1 MGCDKISRRDFM
13 GRTAGA
19 TLAASA
25 IGGRVFKLEASPIP
39 MPARPAPAS
48 DRVRFGMIGVGMRG
62 SDLMATS
69 IRLPGVECAM
79 ACDLWD
85 GRVTLAK
92 EIGGASLPVTKRYQ
106 DILDNKEID
115 CIIAAVP
122 DHWHKQI
129 VVDAVSAGKD
139 VYVEKPMT
147 HEVPQGF
154 EIIAAAQRHNRIVQC
169 GSQEPSSVVY
179 QKAKELL
186 AQNIVGDLCLVESSL
201 GRNSPCGAWEY
212 GIPSGLSPQTLDWE
226 TWLGSAP
233 KIPFNKDHWARWR
246 CWQAYG
252 EGVSGDLFVHSITG
266 IHFVLGVMEPPARAL
281 STGGLFRWHDGRDVP
296 DVLTT
301 TYEYP
306 GFRVTMRVTL
316 NTDDPEVYRFMG
328 TRGIL
333 QINGIENPSGFSIS
347 PQDGKD
353 HSPCT
358 PAWPRPM
365 AAAYGKKWR
374 AEHAHAPGTAQ
385 PVEIVN
391 YQAPRGYDDTR
402 DHLWNYFQ
410 SVRTRRPS
418 VEGPEFANA
427 AAIAC
432 HMANFSYF
440 NKGVAVWDASRRE
453 IVKG

>member
-1 MGCDKISRRDFM
+1 MGSNKISRRDFM

-19 TLAASA
+19 TLAAGA
-25 IGGRVFKLEASPIP
+25 LGGKAFELEASPIP
-39 MPARPAPAS
+39 LPARPLPAS

-69 IRLPGVECAM
+69 IRLPGVECAT

-106 DILDNKEID
+106 DILDNKDID
-115 CIIAAVP
+115 CVVAAVP
-122 DHWHKQI
+122 DHWHKRI
-129 VVDAVSAGKD
+129 VLDAVSAGKD
-139 VYVEKPMT
+139 IYVEKPMT
-147 HEVPQGF
+147 HEVPEGF
-154 EIIAAAQRHNRIVQC
+154 EIIAAAQRTHRIVQC
-169 GSQEPSSVVY
+169 GSQEPSSIVY
-179 QKAKELL
+179 QKLKELI
-186 AQNIVGDLCLVESSL
+186 AQNVVGDLCLIESSL

-212 GIPSGLSPQTLDWE
+212 GIPPDLSPQTLDWE
-226 TWLGSAP
+226 TWLGPAP
-233 KIPFNKDHWARWR
+233 KIPFNKEHWARWR
-246 CWQAYG
+246 CWQVYG
-252 EGVSGDLFVHSITG
+252 EGVSGDLFIHMLTG
-266 IHFVLGVMEPPARAL
+266 IHFVLGVKDPPQRAL

-306 GFRVTMRVTL
+306 AFRVTLRVTL
-316 NTDDPEVYRFMG
+316 NTGDPEVYRFMG
-328 TRGIL
+328 SRGIL
-333 QINGIENPSGFSIS
+333 HLDGIEDPSGFTIS
-347 PQDGKD
+347 AQDGKD

-358 PAWPRPM
+358 PAWPHPM
-365 AAAYGKKWR
+365 AATFAKKWR
-374 AEHAHAPGTAQ
+374 ADHAQAPGTAQ
-385 PVEIVN
+385 ALERVSYE
-391 YQAPRGYDDTR
+391 APRDYSDTR
-402 DHLWNYFQ
+402 DHLWNFFQ

-440 NKGVAVWDASRRE
+440 NQCLAVWDEGKRE
-453 IVKG
+453 IVKA